1 MPMHNKQYSK
11 QLEKRK
17 RIGDHTLVIGIDI
30 GSEFNAAC
38 FMDKEGNILGRY
50 PTVYNSRKGFDYF
63 QTMVTKTKKKHK
75 LTDVLIGMEPTGH
88 YWRKIAFFAKEKGYD
103 VRFVRT
109 TAVKHQR
116 ELDESS
122 SARSDIRD
130 AYTIGN
136 IVREGKYID
145 TIIEESVFRQLR
157 ALAHAR
163 ERILRYIVGS
173 THGLQAVLNDY
184 FPELRHLFWSMRA
197 KGLWRLLETYPF
209 PEDVR
214 TAGPAAV
221 TALLAQGRGK
231 KRRMREQAEQV
242 YQAAV
247 ESVGLKAVSNADRAR
262 LTMYLDE
269 IKRSDARRKLLECGM
284 IELLNEIP
292 LTEYILSLPG
302 MGKVGC
308 AVFLG
313 ELGNPDYFKNP
324 RQIIKYA
331 GYDPKEN
338 DSGLQVG
345 RKIISKKGR
354 WLLRKCLYYMVL
366 RLVHRSSFFKAYY
379 EHKKKGVD
387 RPLAKTEAL
396 CAVVLKLIR
405 VLFALMRDKRMFTE
419 EMPGCE
425 QAA

>member
-1 MPMHNKQYSK
+1 MHTKQYSK
-11 QLEKRK
+11 QQEKRK
-17 RIGDHTLVIGIDI
+17 RIGNQTLIIGMDI

-38 FMDKEGNILGRY
+38 FMDKEGKVLGRY

-63 QTMVTKTKKKHK
+63 QAMVTKTKREHK
-75 LTDVLIGMEPTGH
+75 FTDVLIGMEPTGH
-88 YWRKIAFFAKEKGYD
+88 YWRKIAFFAKGKGYE

-122 SARSDIRD
+122 SAKNDSKD

-145 TIIEESVFRQLR
+145 TVIEDNVFRQLR
-157 ALAHAR
+157 TLAHAR

-184 FPELRHLFWSMRA
+184 FPELRKLFWSMKA
-197 KGLWRLLETYPF
+197 KGLWALLETYPF

-214 TAGPAAV
+214 NAGLSAV
-221 TALLAQGRGK
+221 TALLAKGTGK
-231 KRRMREQAEQV
+231 KRHVPEQAAQV
-242 YQAAV
+242 YRAAE
-247 ESVGLKAVSNADRAR
+247 ESVGLTTIGKADRAR

-269 IKRSDARRKLLECGM
+269 IKRSDARRKLLEREM
-284 IELLNEIP
+284 KELLKEIP
-292 LTEYILSLPG
+292 LAQYILSLPG
-302 MGKVGC
+302 MGKVSC

-313 ELGNPDYFKNP
+313 ELGNPDYFNNP

-338 DSGLQVG
+338 DSGSRVG
-345 RKIISKKGR
+345 KKIISKKGR
-354 WLLRKCLYYMVL
+354 WLLRKCLFFMVL
-366 RLVHRSSFFKAYY
+366 RLVHRSSFFKAHY
-379 EHKKKGVD
+379 EHKKKGFD
-387 RPLAKTEAL
+387 RPLEKTEAL
-396 CAVVLKLIR
+396 CAVILKLIR
-405 VLFALMRDKRMFTE
+405 VLFALMRDRRMFTE
-419 EMPGCE
+419 EMSRCE

>member
-1 MPMHNKQYSK
+1 MHTKQYNS
-11 QLEKRK
+11 QQEKRK
-17 RIGDHTLVIGIDI
+17 RIGDRTLVIGMDI

-38 FMDKEGNILGRY
+38 FMDKEGTVLGRY

-63 QTMVTKTKKKHK
+63 QSMVMKTKKKHK

-130 AYTIGN
+130 AYTIAN
-136 IVREGKYID
+136 IIREGKYID

-157 ALAHAR
+157 TLAHAR

-173 THGLQAVLNDY
+173 THGLQAHLNDY
-184 FPELRHLFWSMRA
+184 FPELRQLFWSMRA

-214 TAGPAAV
+214 HAGRAAV
-221 TALLAQGRGK
+221 VTLLSKGTGK
-231 KRRMREQAEQV
+231 KRHIREQAEQV
-242 YQAAV
+242 FKAAV
-247 ESVGLKAVSNADRAR
+247 ESVGLKAISNADRAR
-262 LTMYLDE
+262 LTMYLEE
-269 IKRSDARRKLLECGM
+269 IKRSDARRQLLEHQM
-284 IELLNEIP
+284 KEILKEIP
-292 LTEYILSLPG
+292 LAQYILSLPG
-302 MGKVGC
+302 MGEVGC

-313 ELGNPDYFKNP
+313 ELGNPEYFKNP

-338 DSGLQVG
+338 DSGLRVG

-354 WLLRKCLYYMVL
+354 WLLRKCLFFMVL
-366 RLVHRSSFFKAYY
+366 RLVHRSSFFKEYY
-379 EHKKKGVD
+379 EHKRKGID
-387 RPLAKTEAL
+387 RPLEKIEAL
-396 CAVVLKLIR
+396 CAVILKLIR
-405 VLFALMRDKRMFTE
+405 VLFALMRDRRMFTE
-419 EMPGCE
+419 EMPRCE